1 MIRGFA
7 LMASLLLTFSATK
20 LADARDTCPKGQY
33 CTVPSPDG
41 KCRGKCIPEDVNHS
55 TCDQREDQC
64 WPSVLPI
71 RLG

>member
-7 LMASLLLTFSATK
+7 LTASLLLTFSATQA
-20 LADARDTCPKGQY
+20 ADARDTCPKGEY

-55 TCDQREDQC
+55 TCGRADDQC
-64 WPSVLPI
+64 RSSVVPI
-71 RLG
+71 RLD